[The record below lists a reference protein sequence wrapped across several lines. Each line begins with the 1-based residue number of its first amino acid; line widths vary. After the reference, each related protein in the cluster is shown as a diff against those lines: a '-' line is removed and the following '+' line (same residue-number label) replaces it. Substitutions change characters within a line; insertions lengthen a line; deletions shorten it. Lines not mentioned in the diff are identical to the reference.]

1 MRTFKQFAAASP
13 MSRVVRGGFPDRQFD
28 VDFWQQQGDEVIF
41 EAAWEMV
48 GLAEEFKGSNLELKP
63 DFKDLLRLFNHHQV
77 QYLIV
82 GGYAVMKYTEPF
94 YTKDMDI
101 WVEPVAENAKR
112 AYRAL
117 VEFGAPMADLTVHD
131 LTQPHIV
138 LQFGLAPAR
147 VDVLTTTDA
156 VTFPEAWKNRVE
168 THLSGTPISII
179 SLQDLIGPR
188 AAGAASWDAR
198 RASHAQGGSR
208 NQDKPWAR

>member
-1 MRTFKQFAAASP
+1 VKIFKQFAAAAP

-28 VDFWQQQGDEVIF
+28 VDFWQQQGDEAIF
-41 EAAWEMV
+41 EAAWELV
-48 GLAEEFKGSNLELKP
+48 GLAQELKGSNMELKP

-101 WVEPVAENAKR
+101 WVEPLPENAKR
-112 AYRAL
+112 AYAAL

-138 LQFGLAPAR
+138 FQFGMAPAR
-147 VDVLTTTDA
+147 VDVLTTIDA

-168 THLSGTPISII
+168 TQLSGIPISII
-179 SLQDLIGPR
+179 SLGDLIR
-188 AAGAASWDAR
+188 NKEAASRDTDR
-198 RASHAQGGSR
+198 LHLKRLRKYGKQ
-208 NQDKPWAR
+208 